1 MIRERTLAEILVGE
15 GYVTIEQLDQAL
27 CDRLDTT
34 ESIGDLLERKKIITE
49 KEKLKCL
56 GLQMGVPFVDLSSI
70 SLDQAVV
77 KSLPHAVACRCLA
90 VPLERTS
97 MAATV
102 AMARPTDITAIDE
115 ISTSLGLEIDPMLAT
130 EEAIRNTIFT
140 VYGVYD
146 ELSEIVGEAAA
157 QDSEVDVHVVSLEE
171 NEGSNVIDLAK
182 GIDGAPIIKLVN
194 ALLLRAINARASD
207 IHIEPQQRR
216 VRVRLRI
223 DGLLQETMT
232 VPRDL
237 QHPLIS
243 RIKVMAGLDIAERRI
258 PQDGRCTI
266 HSQLGEYDFRIS
278 TFPSVFGEKI
288 VIRVLNK
295 NSASVNLQSL
305 GMPMRPY
312 DEFAASLS
320 EPQGLVVVNGPTGS
334 GKTTTL
340 YAALRHLNASS
351 RSIVTIEDPVEY
363 QLEGI
368 TQGNVNP
375 RAGITFAV
383 GLRSILRQDPDVIFV
398 GEVRDHETATTAVEA
413 ALTGHLVL
421 TSMHANDAC
430 SAITR
435 LVEIGIESYLLG
447 SSLTCSVA
455 QRLVRRNCP
464 KCSDV
469 YYPDPVL
476 LEKLGLPAS
485 HEYIHGSGC
494 EYCTR
499 TGFRGRLAVFE
510 VVRATPEIRRL
521 ISSGAGSND
530 IRQLAVD
537 AGVESL
543 RADARRRVLEQE
555 TTVEEVLRVTAEHD

>member
-1 MIRERTLAEILVGE
+1 MIHDRTLAEILIDE
-15 GYVTIEQLDQAL
+15 GYVTSDQLEQILEGREDS
-27 CDRLDTT
+27 TV
-34 ESIGDLLERKKIITE
+34 SVGDLLERKKIITE
-49 KEKLKCL
+49 KQKLKCV
-56 GLQMGVPFVDLSSI
+56 GLQMGVPFVDLSHI
-70 SLDQAVV
+70 ELDSAVV
-77 KSLPHAVACRCLA
+77 KTLPHAIACRCLA
-90 VPLERTS
+90 IPVERTEV
-97 MAATV
+97 AATV
-102 AMARPTDITAIDE
+102 AMVRPTDIHAIDE
-115 ISTSLGLEIDPMLAT
+115 ISEALGVEVDPMLAT
-130 EEAIRNTIFT
+130 EEDVRNAIFR

-146 ELSEIVGEAAA
+146 ELSEIVGEAA
-157 QDSEVDVHVVSLEE
+157 QDSDVEEVHVVTLEE
-171 NEGSNVIDLAK
+171 NEGVNVIDLAK
-182 GIDGAPIIKLVN
+182 GMDGAPIIKLAN

-207 IHIEPQQRR
+207 IHIEPQQRK

-232 VPRDL
+232 IPRDL

-258 PQDGRCTI
+258 PQDGRCTM
-266 HSQLGEYDFRIS
+266 HSQMGEFDFRIS

-295 NSASVNLQSL
+295 NSASVSLLSL
-305 GMPMRPY
+305 GMPQKAF
-312 DEFAASLS
+312 DGFVSTLN
-320 EPQGLVVVNGPTGS
+320 EPQGLVIVSGPTGS

-340 YAALRHLNASS
+340 YAALRHLNATT

-430 SAITR
+430 SAVTR
-435 LVEIGIESYLLG
+435 LVDIGIESYLLG

-464 KCSDV
+464 KCSDI
-469 YYPDPVL
+469 YFPDPAL
-476 LEKLGLPAS
+476 LEKLGLPPS
-485 HEYIHGSGC
+485 REYVQGTGC
-494 EYCTR
+494 EHCTR
-499 TGFRGRLAVFE
+499 TGFRGRVGIFE
-510 VVRATPEIRRL
+510 VVRTTPDIRRM
-521 ISSGAGSND
+521 ISSGAKIDD
-530 IRQLAVD
+530 IRRVASSLGA
-537 AGVESL
+537 ESL
-543 RADARRRVLEQE
+543 RADACRRVLDQE
-555 TTVEEVLRVTAEHD
+555 TTVEEVLRVTAEQD